1 MKVEALAQVLR
12 EMFPAHEEPHPGPL
26 HYMHVVEVEER
37 RMELRRRLQLHPTPE
52 DTMDDG
58 LEDELDELNCE
69 LGDPDE
75 S

>member
-12 EMFPAHEEPHPGPL
+12 EMFPAHDEPHSGPL
-26 HYMHVVEVEER
+26 HYMHVVEVGER
-37 RMELRRRLQLHPTPE
+37 RDDLRRRLQRPSPE

-75 S
+75 P